1 VLNGS
6 TNKSFWDWLQG
17 NKNQLLTTFDQLAS
31 NKLVKNGAR
40 VIFEC
45 CIEYPEQRPSMYRRT
60 YGSLTDAISD
70 WLNEYD
76 KGYSSRPSVLL
87 AKPTGTVP
95 DDIISNILSAR
106 LSDLTA
112 NDLKEVCDAH
122 RLSMSA
128 ENLLG
133 GLLEEYL
140 ADRLLTNKWYCAWGK
155 TITSVDFCSSKYELL
170 QIKNRSNSENSSS
183 SKVRVGTKILK
194 WHRVNAATGET
205 NWKQLSDLTG
215 CTEISESDFK
225 SFVIKTVSSNPES
238 LYIEPGNTWSKASE
252 QHSCY

>member
-1 VLNGS
+1 MLNGS

-17 NKNQLLTTFDQLAS
+17 NKNQLLTTFDRLAS

-45 CIEYPEQRPSMYRRT
+45 CIKYPEQRPSMYRRT

-87 AKPTGTVP
+87 AKPTGTIP

-140 ADRLLTNKWYCAWGK
+140 ADRFLTNKWYCAWYCAWGK
-155 TITSVDFCSSKYELL
+155 TITSVDFCSSNYDLL

-183 SKVRVGTKILK
+183 DDVRDGTGILE
-194 WHRVNAATGET
+194 WHRINAKTGKDC
-205 NWKQLSDLTG
+205 WGDLSSLTG
-215 CTEISESDFK
+215 CHSISESGFN
-225 SFVIKTVSSNPES
+225 SFVVDTISDNPDS
-238 LYIEPGNTWSKASE
+238 LYVKPGNTWSKASE
-252 QHSCY
+252 